1 MGSCSG
7 TFDRMIV
14 VVAAVFLIIQ
24 TQAYTHGGNFTK
36 READGPWLPSGR
48 RGPDHP
54 LPNGEPAQC
63 NPYVFQNEVG
73 PCCSDWGWCGPTSAH
88 CNCEVCVNFHNYLQ
102 FWGGSDNGR
111 FLGAG
116 SSIPSSSPTLGV
128 SVLSATKFGIQNVGC
143 PNHVPCKNRPGRW
156 PRCCK
161 QGAEG
166 DCRSR
171 LGCGRKY

>member
-1 MGSCSG
+1 MGSG

-24 TQAYTHGGNFTK
+24 TQAYIRGGNFTK
-36 READGPWLPSGR
+36 READEPWLPSGR
-48 RGPDHP
+48 CGPDHP

-63 NPYVFQNEVG
+63 NPHVSRNEVG

-88 CNCEVCVNFHNYLQ
+88 CNCDVCGDFRSYLTYYYNYPVQ
-102 FWGGSDNGR
+102 SFM
-111 FLGAG
+111 
-116 SSIPSSSPTLGV
+116 SIPICVASATSGV
-128 SVLSATKFGIQNVGC
+128 SVWSASTFGIQDAGC
-143 PNHVPCKNRPGRW
+143 PHDVPCKNRPGRW

-161 QGAEG
+161 QGLEG

-171 LGCGRKY
+171 RGCGRKY

>member
-1 MGSCSG
+1 MGSG

-24 TQAYTHGGNFTK
+24 TQAYIRGGNFTK
-36 READGPWLPSGR
+36 READEPWLPSGR
-48 RGPDHP
+48 CGPDHP

-63 NPYVFQNEVG
+63 NPHVSRNEVG

-88 CNCEVCVNFHNYLQ
+88 CNCEVCVDFRNNLT
-102 FWGGSDNGR
+102 GSGYR
-111 FLGAG
+111 ATTLYGTAG
-116 SSIPSSSPTLGV
+116 TSSTYASATSGV
-128 SVLSATKFGIQNVGC
+128 SVLSASNFGIQDGGC
-143 PNHVPCKNRPGRW
+143 PNQVPCKNRPGRW

-161 QGAEG
+161 QGLEG

-171 LGCGRKY
+171 RGCGRKY